1 MPPARMSLPRPILPR
16 LALALLLAAPGPG
29 FAQSK
34 EIERYD
40 CAVLQACDPGQPC
53 RTDDGTVM
61 DLVFEGQDLTVTYG
75 GQPVAARFDPQFRSA
90 VWELGDVVMQMRFV
104 GDGSGVILISPAM
117 GDVWLSQ
124 VQIFHCSPA

>member
-1 MPPARMSLPRPILPR
+1 MRSAR
-16 LALALLLAAPGPG
+16 LALTCLALFLPPAAPGL
-29 FAQSK
+29 AQAPSK

-53 RTDDGTVM
+53 RTDDGTAM
-61 DLVFEGQDLTVTYG
+61 DLVFDGQDLSVTYG
-75 GQPVAARFDPQFRSA
+75 GQPVVTQFDAQFRSA
-90 VWELGDVVMQMRFV
+90 VWQLGDVVMQMRFV
-104 GDGSGVILISPAM
+104 GDGSGVILVSPAI